1 MLLNQ
6 NGCAP
11 QQTVN
16 SMSADNRSLAATNGY
31 RSYVNMDLTAQDRLN
46 MNGLIMQHKPPLAVN
61 GGVTS
66 SPVKRPGLLQLS
78 QSTPSTPSR
87 GGRSRSD
94 DDVMQVTSPTGSS
107 ISNSS
112 TASAA
117 ASFFA
122 RYVSALLL
130 RLWRHQ
136 LVFLLGVSTTDR
148 IWPANCY
155 YYYVILSVFELILGH
170 TTSKTSD

>member
-87 GGRSRSD
+87 GSRTRSD

-122 RYVSALLL
+122 RYVSVLLL
-130 RLWRHQ
+130 LLWRHQ
-136 LVFLLGVSTTDR
+136 LVFFL
-148 IWPANCY
+148 N
-155 YYYVILSVFELILGH
+155 LSDVWLYGQL
-170 TTSKTSD
+170 TASDLQIAIIIM